1 MISNRLRDIVFKKLY
16 KDLGH
21 VEIIRNGDSIW
32 FIDRKSK
39 FWYFN
44 YIIDI
49 NKLWWRGYFFSDFF
63 NFFSINQSEFVPI
76 ISEWVEEVLNC
87 KVNTTTATHQF
98 SLKRVDEVLNC
109 KVDTTKEIRPSLYP
123 SVKETLNCNVDTTSV
138 SQHLFLKE
146 VEETLN
152 FKVDT
157 TKERLERFIFKVDEV
172 LDYQVDTTKRESFK
186 MTKKVDEVLNYKVE
200 STESGSKFSPC
211 VESIPL

>member
-1 MISNRLRDIVFKKLY
+1 MISDRIKDVIFKKLY

-21 VEIIRNGDSIW
+21 VEIICNGDSIW
-32 FIDRKSK
+32 FIDRESK

-44 YIIDI
+44 YITYN
-49 NKLWWRGYFFSDFF
+49 NKLWWRGYFFADFF
-63 NFFSINQSEFVPI
+63 NFFSLNQSEFVPI

-87 KVNTTTATHQF
+87 KVDTTHLFQK
-98 SLKRVDEVLNC
+98 SERNLVEEVLNC

-123 SVKETLNCNVDTTSV
+123 SVKETLNC
-138 SQHLFLKE
+138 
-146 VEETLN
+146 
-152 FKVDT
+152 KVDT
-157 TKERLERFIFKVDEV
+157 TKERLERFIFKVEEV

-211 VESIPL
+211 VESLPL

>member
-1 MISNRLRDIVFKKLY
+1 MISDRIKDVIFKKLY

-32 FIDRKSK
+32 FIDRESK

-44 YIIDI
+44 YIIDT
-49 NKLWWRGYFFSDFF
+49 NKLWWRGHFFSDFF
-63 NFFSINQSEFVPI
+63 NFFSLNQSEFVPI
-76 ISEWVEEVLNC
+76 ISSWVEEVLNCKVNTTTLGFFEDTLKVELVLNC

-109 KVDTTKEIRPSLYP
+109 KV
-123 SVKETLNCNVDTTSV
+123 N
-138 SQHLFLKE
+138 
-146 VEETLN
+146 
-152 FKVDT
+152 T
-157 TKERLERFIFKVDEV
+157 TKERLERFIFKVEEV